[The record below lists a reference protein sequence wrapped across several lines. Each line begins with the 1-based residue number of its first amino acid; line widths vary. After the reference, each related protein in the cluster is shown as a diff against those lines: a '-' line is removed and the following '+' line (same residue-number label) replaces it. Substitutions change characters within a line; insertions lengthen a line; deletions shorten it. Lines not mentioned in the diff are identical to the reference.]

1 MNKNK
6 YENILIYDI
15 SYKTFM
21 GRKSLRIRFNKING
35 FIKIYEGIRYLILYN
50 YERYNAIYDKM
61 KYLLSEKSGVTDSIN
76 HNFTRI
82 RTD

>member
-15 SYKTFM
+15 SFKTFM

-50 YERYNAIYDKM
+50 YERYNAICDKM
-61 KYLLSEKSGVTDSIN
+61 KYLLSEKSGVKDSIN